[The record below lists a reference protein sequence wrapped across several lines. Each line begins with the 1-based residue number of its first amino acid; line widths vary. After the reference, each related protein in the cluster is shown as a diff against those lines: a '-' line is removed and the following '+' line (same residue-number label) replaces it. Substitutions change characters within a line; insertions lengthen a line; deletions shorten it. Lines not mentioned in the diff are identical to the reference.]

1 MVYTNE
7 NLREISFPLG
17 GIGTGSIGLAGNGA
31 LIDFEIFNRP
41 NKNSINGC
49 TSFVIVAE
57 YPDGRRN
64 VRALRG
70 DVLKDFSG
78 FARGAQG
85 RGFGEGHAGD
95 TLCSYPHFRDVTFDG
110 RFPIATVTFRDE
122 NFPGAVILTAWN
134 PMIPLDSENSSI
146 PAAFFDITIDG
157 AEEGVKYTAVFTV
170 KNPFAKTENKIC
182 SDGSYGAVMLRRADT
197 PETETVYGDLCVA
210 VDGKNAFAQE
220 YWYRGGWRDS
230 VSTFWYEMTHGGL
243 TDRHY
248 DTPKSGDHASVSASV
263 IPGEKTRFVLSWNV
277 PNNYNYWW
285 RCTDENDRDITW
297 KNYYATRFENSRAS
311 ALFALE
317 NYDQFF
323 EKTAIFRDTLHGS
336 TLDPT
341 VIEAISSTISVLM
354 ESPKGSNNAESM
366 SCGRR

>member
-95 TLCSYPHFRDVTFDG
+95 TLCSYPHFRDVTFD
-110 RFPIATVTFRDE
+110 
-122 NFPGAVILTAWN
+122 
-134 PMIPLDSENSSI
+134 
-146 PAAFFDITIDG
+146 
-157 AEEGVKYTAVFTV
+157 
-170 KNPFAKTENKIC
+170 
-182 SDGSYGAVMLRRADT
+182 
-197 PETETVYGDLCVA
+197 
-210 VDGKNAFAQE
+210 
-220 YWYRGGWRDS
+220 
-230 VSTFWYEMTHGGL
+230 VS
-243 TDRHY
+243 
-248 DTPKSGDHASVSASV
+248 
-263 IPGEKTRFVLSWNV
+263 
-277 PNNYNYWW
+277 
-285 RCTDENDRDITW
+285 
-297 KNYYATRFENSRAS
+297 
-311 ALFALE
+311 
-317 NYDQFF
+317 
-323 EKTAIFRDTLHGS
+323 
-336 TLDPT
+336 
-341 VIEAISSTISVLM
+341 
-354 ESPKGSNNAESM
+354 
-366 SCGRR
+366 